1 MFNSLVELR
10 IQLKFPLFLM
20 AEMFY
25 VTAANLQSIEKG
37 KRPLPKSQKNN
48 YRTLSSIANM
58 PEWKKLEAQCSE
70 EEELRNAF
78 VMELF
83 EELKQ
88 HQYTL
93 VAAKKR
99 QVHLQ
104 ASYEQHSQI
113 LKSLS
118 AVEAL
123 MDDSVDQLFKTQ
135 VAFSKGKVKYAMRYK
150 LLPGLF
156 FIKQKIKLVNQRIE
170 MINEVID
177 NSFILTQKDFNGK

>member
-1 MFNSLVELR
+1 MSNSLVELR

-37 KRPLPKSQKNN
+37 KSPLPKSQKNN

-58 PEWKKLEAQCSE
+58 PELEKLEAQCSE

-93 VAAKKR
+93 AAAKRR
-99 QVHLQ
+99 QVQLQ
-104 ASYEQHSQI
+104 SSYERHTQI

-177 NSFILTQKDFNGK
+177 NSFVLTQKDFNGK